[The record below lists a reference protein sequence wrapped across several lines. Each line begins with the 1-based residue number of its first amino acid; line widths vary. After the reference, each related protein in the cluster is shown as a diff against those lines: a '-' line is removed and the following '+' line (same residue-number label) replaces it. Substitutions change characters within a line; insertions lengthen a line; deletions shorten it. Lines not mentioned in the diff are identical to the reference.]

1 MEHPWETLAIV
12 GLAALTLTGVG
23 AVLSSSI
30 IGASALGGSLAS
42 IGSTLFTA
50 EFLGTAGLLLYKTG
64 AGTLDGNDVL
74 MGALSLGPLAA
85 ARLLKYTGLGA
96 KLAPKVAKTLTRLD
110 DALAGGRIQKVIH
123 NFEKRLAEKMA
134 KAGKQYEVENAMID
148 VRRSTGRVVA
158 QEGGDL
164 LKYTEQAAAA
174 SLKTASREALES
186 LSKLSKVQVSGG
198 GTAADFLY
206 NGIIKNNFAG
216 ARMNNFIRTAEEF
229 IDTKGIDKILIRFGR
244 GGEIGAAWELEAA
257 KILKG
262 QGKTISGFGEEFETT
277 LVNTGKWPGDLI
289 ELDNGKKILYEAKGW
304 NWNEGFDL
312 GTILKQNN
320 IMKELVST
328 GQIDGYKFAFRTQPP
343 QDVIKTFESWGMQ
356 QGIHWEVLL

>member
-1 MEHPWETLAIV
+1 
-12 GLAALTLTGVG
+12 
-23 AVLSSSI
+23 
-30 IGASALGGSLAS
+30 
-42 IGSTLFTA
+42 
-50 EFLGTAGLLLYKTG
+50 
-64 AGTLDGNDVL
+64 

-229 IDTKGIDKILIRFGR
+229 IDTKGAKEVIRRFGS
-244 GGEIGAAWELEAA
+244 GSGDIGAAWELEAA

-262 QGKTISGFGEEFETT
+262 RGREVVEFGKKLKLASGEVDADVFV
-277 LVNTGKWPGDLI
+277 LN
-289 ELDNGKKILYEAKGW
+289 NGKKVVYEAKGW
-304 NWNEGFDL
+304 NWDEPFVKSGDWSDTVL
-312 GTILKQNN
+312 SQNN
-320 IMKELVST
+320 RMKELLST
-328 GQIDGYKFAFRTQPP
+328 GQIDSYTFGFRVQPP
-343 QDVIKTFESWGMQ
+343 QDIINVLTAKNIP
-356 QGIHWEVLL
+356 WEVIQ